1 MKYSTHGH
9 LTVDLWRQLTTP
21 FEMDTQTPF
30 QRAFKETVKQVE
42 AREESKLIPTIAGFV
57 AVAGVYAAAGILI
70 VGDGPLPFGDVIA
83 VGLLAIPD
91 ALIFAFGYS
100 LADYFFD

>member
-21 FEMDTQTPF
+21 FEMNSQTPF
-30 QRAFKETVKQVE
+30 EMAFKETVKQVD

-57 AVAGVYAAAGILI
+57 AVAAVYAAVPIL
-70 VGDGPLPFGDVIA
+70 VASDGPLPFGDVIA
-83 VGLLAIPD
+83 IGLLAIPD
-91 ALIFAFGYS
+91 AVIFAIAYN
-100 LADYFFD
+100 LFD